1 MFHFGSRGNM
11 PIYGVLFDIG
21 SGSVGAA
28 IVESHPERTLPTL
41 IYSTRS
47 SLRVSTEEQDVR
59 RVREALLAASLTLS
73 QEGQAALRA
82 HNTKAKISRMLVTCG
97 SPWAY
102 TLARNVS
109 YENDESF
116 KVTKSLLHDL
126 AESAEEEIL
135 TYIRKDNQ
143 KAHEALEVVER
154 ATMDIAIND
163 YVITN
168 PLHKTGTTCSL
179 SHMVGLVPQ
188 EIITALNEVHSKL
201 FPTTELKV
209 HTYLLSLYCVLRDLY
224 PDTHA
229 FSIIDVT
236 GEATEFGIVENNL
249 LIENTCVPYGSN
261 TFTRGI
267 MKETGSPAS
276 DIETMIAA
284 EGSSHLMERP
294 ELMAEAAHSTKEI
307 TKAFDTLLLHRT
319 LPRDTAI
326 TVRYPYG
333 QLFGDMLR
341 NTLSAATKTKP
352 RMLDLEHTLLHEVV
366 PGLVPDTHIALIARF
381 FHKLHGC
388 GELDTTTAL

>member
-1 MFHFGSRGNM
+1 M
-11 PIYGVLFDIG
+11 PVYGVLFDIG

-28 IVESHPERTLPTL
+28 IVESHPDRALPTL

-47 SLRVSTEEQDVR
+47 ILRVSTEKQDVR
-59 RVREALLAASLTLS
+59 RVREALLGASLTLS
-73 QEGQAALRA
+73 QEGQTALRT
-82 HNTKAKISRMLVTCG
+82 HNAKAKISRMLVTCG

-102 TLARNVS
+102 TLARSVS
-109 YENDESF
+109 YENDEPF
-116 KVTKSLLHDL
+116 KITKSLLHDL
-126 AESAEEEIL
+126 AESAEDEIL
-135 TYIRKDNQ
+135 TQVRKDAE
-143 KAHEALEVVER
+143 KAHDAFEVVER

-163 YVITN
+163 YVVAN
-168 PLHKTGTTCSL
+168 PIHKMGTVCSL
-179 SHMVGLVPQ
+179 SHMVGLVPS
-188 EIITALNEVHSKL
+188 EIIAALNDVHSKL
-201 FPTTELKV
+201 FPTAELKV
-209 HTYLLSLYCVLRDLY
+209 HTYLLGLYCVLRDLY
-224 PDTHA
+224 PQTRA

-249 LIENTCVPYGSN
+249 LVENTCVPYGSN
-261 TFTRGI
+261 TFIRGV

-284 EGSSHLMERP
+284 EGSSHLTERP
-294 ELMAEAAHSTKEI
+294 ELVREAAAYTQEI
-307 TKAFDTLLLHRT
+307 AKALDTLLLHRT

-326 TVRYPYG
+326 TVRHPYG

-341 NTLSAATKTKP
+341 NALSTATKTEP

-388 GELDTTTAL
+388 GELDASTTV